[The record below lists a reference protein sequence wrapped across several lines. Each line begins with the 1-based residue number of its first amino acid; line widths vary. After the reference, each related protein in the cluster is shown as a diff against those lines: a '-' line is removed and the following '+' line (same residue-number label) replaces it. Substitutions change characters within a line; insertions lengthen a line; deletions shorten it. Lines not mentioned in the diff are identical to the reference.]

1 MNNALN
7 DKEFLK
13 KLDNTKEKRTYIRI
27 ISLDNK
33 NNPLEMLEGRATG
46 GSVNLDGAS
55 AVRRS
60 CSLSLIAFENKKFT
74 EGQIIPITDVY
85 WGLKNRFKLEV
96 GIENLIEPK
105 YPNIIWFKQGHF
117 VINNFSKSININ
129 GGININ
135 ISGQDKMALLNG
147 TLGGQFLSEID
158 FGTEEEIDEW
168 GNVIIHKVP
177 IYNIIKNVLQVYA
190 QEPLENI
197 IINDLDEENAWELW
211 DYRGEKPMYLLGS
224 TNEENVLQI
233 QNMNLDQETLVIN
246 SNEISQTEKNEGC
259 KYFYK
264 TYDGIKSTSDG
275 RTYLL
280 QEGSRND
287 NDQTTG
293 MKIDWS
299 TETIEHN
306 FSFDYLDENGKS
318 LPFFILS
325 NTEFQSD
332 NGDSILVQAKKLPVK
347 TDNGI
352 FIKLTNELKVLSSR
366 ENNTIVD
373 NFGYSFEI
381 KEIDEEEET
390 IKLEPLDSS
399 CFDNNEWMER
409 LNKNVAGWNS
419 NDALYI
425 LTFYKYDKND
435 VYTTVPKNFIDT
447 SIKLEFIDAQ
457 TLEKIQEYVIPGN
470 IFELFPESKNFIYKI
485 SEIPQYYSLN
495 TLDPIYN
502 NNSTTI
508 ILPGGTEEY
517 KVAKIEY
524 GETAGYHA
532 TDLVYNTDLILKPG
546 ETITSLLDKLKNMLS
561 NFEYFYDINGRFV
574 FQKKKDYIQELF
586 SPIDGNIVNP
596 TMITSPYE
604 YKFEDTKLFTAIS
617 NSPKIDNVK
626 NDFVV
631 WGSKKSGSND
641 IPFHARCA
649 IHKKPQIYTTQPYYE
664 KRKLTYLQRE
674 YYSSGKSFIYCEED
688 DDKKYYKIEYD
699 EIFSETPQN
708 TIELNDNS
716 ENSVYIADLPFII
729 PKGKY
734 IMKITSEN
742 SLEDLSN
749 FKLYGIKESTTTNSN
764 LINTFSV
771 INNTLSDYIYTHEK
785 NYNKLQLQFDS
796 NSSKEGYAFTISW
809 YPLVKKYNL
818 IETDDF
824 EKSFDNKLYYLKDQ
838 CYWLNNDELCDK
850 NGNIITKDNLTS
862 SIYYKKHEP
871 KTYKVQNSSY
881 SKDDENDIV
890 TEWQEIIYQMAIDY
904 YRHNMESNFLYNIEN
919 DNKFEGK
926 TLYPNGKTG
935 YEQYYQDLQAFW
947 RLLYNPEAAAANYC
961 SLTYEFYPKDNIK
974 YKYWNKY
981 IHSDPSKLPYW
992 LEFLDLGGA
1001 ELSKYSISE
1010 IGQRPKV
1017 VNENNINSIYYKEI
1031 PEVQFVI
1038 SPEEVVDTDT
1048 SYTPLQ
1054 IQKNMEALFSRSSQG
1069 LSAIEKINEL
1079 LYQHS
1084 CCSEGLSLTSI
1095 PIWYLQPNTRI
1106 YVEGQGDYTLD
1117 KIQYNL
1123 NYNGM
1128 MNLTCTKVIKQI
1140 F

>member
-1 MNNALN
+1 MNNILN

-60 CSLSLIAFENKKFT
+60 CSLSLIAFEDKKFV

-147 TLGGQFLSEID
+147 TFGGQFLSEID

-168 GNVIIHKVP
+168 GNVIIHKIP
-177 IYNIIKNVLQVYA
+177 IYNIIKNALQVYA

-211 DYRGEKPMYLLGS
+211 DYRGEEPMYMLGS
-224 TNEENVLQI
+224 TNIENTLQI
-233 QNMNLDQETLVIN
+233 QNMILNQETLVIN
-246 SNEISQTEKNEGC
+246 SNKITSGEKDQGY

-264 TYDGIKSTSDG
+264 AYDGIKSTSEG
-275 RTYLL
+275 YTYLL
-280 QEGSRND
+280 REGSRND
-287 NDQTTG
+287 DDQTTG
-293 MKIDWS
+293 MKINWT

-306 FSFDYLDENGKS
+306 FSFDYLDADGKH
-318 LPFFILS
+318 LPFSISS
-325 NTEFQSD
+325 NIEFQSGGTT
-332 NGDSILVQAKKLPVK
+332 NSISVQIAKLPVSND
-347 TDNGI
+347 TTI
-352 FIKLTNELKVLSSR
+352 YIKFNDKF
-366 ENNTIVD
+366 NTLYSNKDIIVD
-373 NFGYSFEI
+373 NFGYDFSFVGITENMI
-381 KEIDEEEET
+381 ELKPSD
-390 IKLEPLDSS
+390 LS
-399 CFDNNEWMER
+399 CFRDSDWMDR
-409 LNKNVAGWNS
+409 LYQNAAEDD
-419 NDALYI
+419 DALYI
-425 LTFYKYDKND
+425 LTFQKD
-435 VYTTVPKNFIDT
+435 VYTIVPKKFIDAP
-447 SIKLEFIDAQ
+447 IKLEFIDVQ
-457 TLEKIQEYVIPGN
+457 SLNKIQEYIIPGN
-470 IFELFPESKNFIYKI
+470 IFELLPDNSNLLYKI

-495 TLDPIYN
+495 TLDPTYN
-502 NNSTTI
+502 NNSTTV

-532 TDLVYNTDLILKPG
+532 TDLVYNTDLILKAG

-586 SPIDGNIVNP
+586 SPIDGNIINP
-596 TMITSPYE
+596 TMTISPYE

-631 WGSKKSGSND
+631 WGSKKSGSNN

-649 IHKKPQIYTTQPYYE
+649 IHEKPQIYTTQPYYE
-664 KRKLTYLQRE
+664 KRELTYLQRIP
-674 YYSSGKSFIYCEED
+674 YTSGKPFVQQEDGSFR
-688 DDKKYYKIEYD
+688 IEYN
-699 EIFSETPQN
+699 EIFDVNPSH
-708 TIELNDNS
+708 TIELSYDDNYKS
-716 ENSVYIADLPFII
+716 SIPFII
-729 PKGKY
+729 PRGRY
-734 IMKITSEN
+734 IMKITTN
-742 SLEDLSN
+742 GDLTNLFNTGSI
-749 FKLYGIKESTTTNSN
+749 KLYGEKTNGQTTLSN
-764 LINTFSV
+764 LINTFQ
-771 INNTLSDYIYTHEK
+771 IIKEEDNYILSSYIYTHEK
-785 NYNKLQLQFDS
+785 NYDKLFLELS
-796 NSSKEGYAFTISW
+796 KLESSSETEIIIESFTIKW
-809 YPLVKKYNL
+809 YPATKKYNL
-818 IETDDF
+818 IETDNNSETD
-824 EKSFDNKLYYLKDQ
+824 DNLYYLKNQ
-838 CYWLNNDELCDK
+838 IYWK
-850 NGNIITKDNLTS
+850 NVDVLYSNQAKKDGALLPNEPGTYYNLIPS
-862 SIYYKKHEP
+862 
-871 KTYKVQNSSY
+871 KTYKIKESSY
-881 SKDDENDIV
+881 KNQEGIE

-904 YRHNMESNFLYNIEN
+904 YRHNMESDFLNNVDTNNIYEVNGN
-919 DNKFEGK
+919 DVH
-926 TLYPNGKTG
+926 LYPNGKTG

-961 SLTYEFYPKDNIK
+961 SLTYEYYPEDSN
-974 YKYWNKY
+974 YRYWNKY

-992 LEFLDLGGA
+992 LAFLDLGGA

-1017 VNENNINSIYYKEI
+1017 INENNINSIYYKEI

-1038 SPEEVVDTDT
+1038 SPEEIIDTDT

>member
-60 CSLSLIAFENKKFT
+60 CSLSLIAFEDKKFA

-96 GIENLIEPK
+96 GVENLIEPK
-105 YPNIIWFKQGHF
+105 YPDIIWFKQGYF
-117 VINNFSKSININ
+117 VINSFGKSININ

-168 GNVIIHKVP
+168 GNVIIHKIP

-211 DYRGEKPMYLLGS
+211 DYRGEEPMYMLG
-224 TNEENVLQI
+224 TINQDKLKVENMVLNQDMLMV
-233 QNMNLDQETLVIN
+233 NTENLTDD
-246 SNEISQTEKNEGC
+246 EKTQGC
-259 KYFYK
+259 KYYYK
-264 TYDGIKSTSDG
+264 AYDTIGATEKG
-275 RTYLL
+275 QYLL
-280 QEGSRND
+280 REGSRSND
-287 NDQTTG
+287 EQTTG
-293 MKIDWS
+293 MKVDWKNQ
-299 TETIEHN
+299 IVEHN
-306 FSFDYLDENGKS
+306 FSFDYVDSNRDNIFFQVFVNNNNQNIAESDVIAADEDEIIINSIEKLDFKVNDKFWIIQENNKQN
-318 LPFFILS
+318 FIKATVSSIFSTYISFKVNS
-325 NTEFQSD
+325 NTIIQQNDEI
-332 NGDSILVQAKKLPVK
+332 ILQKIGPYTITTAFLNSPL
-347 TDNGI
+347 N
-352 FIKLTNELKVLSSR
+352 LT
-366 ENNTIVD
+366 
-373 NFGYSFEI
+373 F
-381 KEIDEEEET
+381 KEIDGT
-390 IKLEPLDSS
+390 LIKE
-399 CFDNNEWMER
+399 
-409 LNKNVAGWNS
+409 
-419 NDALYI
+419 
-425 LTFYKYDKND
+425 
-435 VYTTVPKNFIDT
+435 YT
-447 SIKLEFIDAQ
+447 
-457 TLEKIQEYVIPGN
+457 IPGN
-470 IFELFPESKNFIYKI
+470 IFELLPDNSNLLCKI
-485 SEIPQYYSLN
+485 SEISQYYSLN

-517 KVAKIEY
+517 KVVKIEY

-532 TDLVYNTDLILKPG
+532 TELVYNTDLILKPG

-586 SPIDGNIVNP
+586 SPIDGSIVNP

-649 IHKKPQIYTTQPYYE
+649 IHEKPQIYTTQPYYE
-664 KRKLTYLQRE
+664 KRKLTYLQRIP
-674 YYSSGKSFIYCEED
+674 YTSGKPFIQQEDGSFR
-688 DDKKYYKIEYD
+688 IEYN
-699 EIFSETPQN
+699 EIFDTNPSHTL
-708 TIELNDNS
+708 ELLDDTNYKG
-716 ENSVYIADLPFII
+716 SVPFII
-729 PKGKY
+729 PKGRY
-734 IMKITSEN
+734 IMKITAN
-742 SLEDLSN
+742 GDLTN
-749 FKLYGIKESTTTNSN
+749 LFNTGNIKLYGEKTNGQTTLFN
-764 LINTFSV
+764 LINTFQ
-771 INNTLSDYIYTHEK
+771 IIKKEDNYILSDYIYTHEK
-785 NYNKLQLQFDS
+785 NYDKLFLELPS
-796 NSSKEGYAFTISW
+796 EENIESFTIKW
-809 YPLVKKYNL
+809 YPATKKYNL
-818 IETDDF
+818 VETDNNSETDD
-824 EKSFDNKLYYLKDQ
+824 NLYYLKDQ
-838 CYWLNNDELCDK
+838 CYWLNEDDLYSNQTEENK
-850 NGNIITKDNLTS
+850 VSPNEPGTYYNLIPS
-862 SIYYKKHEP
+862 
-871 KTYKVQNSSY
+871 KTYKI
-881 SKDDENDIV
+881 KENPCFKNQEGIE

-904 YRHNMESNFLYNIEN
+904 YRHNMESDFLNKIEKN
-919 DNKFEGK
+919 NTYGS
-926 TLYPNGKTG
+926 TSLYPNGKTG

-961 SLTYEFYPKDNIK
+961 SLTYEYYPKDSI

-1038 SPEEVVDTDT
+1038 SPEEVVKTDT

-1084 CCSEGLSLTSI
+1084 YCSEGLSLTSI

-1123 NYNGM
+1123 NYNGT

>member
-1 MNNALN
+1 MNNILN

-33 NNPLEMLEGRATG
+33 NNPLEMLEGRATS

-60 CSLSLIAFENKKFT
+60 CSLSLIAFEDKKFA

-105 YPNIIWFKQGHF
+105 YPDIIWFKQGHF
-117 VINNFSKSININ
+117 VINSFSKSININ
-129 GGININ
+129 GGINIS
-135 ISGQDKMALLNG
+135 ISGQDKMAMLNG

-158 FGTEEEIDEW
+158 FGTEEEVDEW
-168 GNVIIHKVP
+168 GNVNIHKIP
-177 IYNIIKNVLQVYA
+177 IYNNIKNALQVYA

-197 IINDLDEENAWELW
+197 VINDLDEENAWELW
-211 DYRGEKPMYLLGS
+211 DYRGETPMYLLGS
-224 TNEENVLQI
+224 INKENALQI
-233 QNMNLDQETLVIN
+233 QNIILD
-246 SNEISQTEKNEGC
+246 G
-259 KYFYK
+259 
-264 TYDGIKSTSDG
+264 
-275 RTYLL
+275 
-280 QEGSRND
+280 
-287 NDQTTG
+287 
-293 MKIDWS
+293 
-299 TETIEHN
+299 
-306 FSFDYLDENGKS
+306 
-318 LPFFILS
+318 
-325 NTEFQSD
+325 NTEVSY
-332 NGDSILVQAKKLPVK
+332 NGEQI
-347 TDNGI
+347 
-352 FIKLTNELKVLSSR
+352 
-366 ENNTIVD
+366 
-373 NFGYSFEI
+373 
-381 KEIDEEEET
+381 
-390 IKLEPLDSS
+390 
-399 CFDNNEWMER
+399 
-409 LNKNVAGWNS
+409 
-419 NDALYI
+419 
-425 LTFYKYDKND
+425 
-435 VYTTVPKNFIDT
+435 
-447 SIKLEFIDAQ
+447 
-457 TLEKIQEYVIPGN
+457 
-470 IFELFPESKNFIYKI
+470 KI
-485 SEIPQYYSLN
+485 SEIPQYYSFN
-495 TLDPIYN
+495 TLDPTYN

-508 ILPGGTEEY
+508 ILPGGTEEC

-586 SPIDGNIVNP
+586 SPIDGSIVNP

-649 IHKKPQIYTTQPYYE
+649 IHEKPQIYTTQPYYE

-674 YYSSGKSFIYCEED
+674 YYSSGKPFIYCKEG
-688 DDKKYYKIEYD
+688 KKEYYKIEYD
-699 EIFSETPQN
+699 EVFSETAQN
-708 TIELNDNS
+708 TIDLSYDSETDNKII
-716 ENSVYIADLPFII
+716 YKGTLPFII

-734 IMKITSEN
+734 IMKITTAK
-742 SLEDLSN
+742 SLTNLNN
-749 FKLYGIKESTTTNSN
+749 FKLYGIKETATNPN

-771 INNTLSDYIYTHEK
+771 VDNTLSDYVYIHEK
-785 NYNKLQLQFDS
+785 NYNKLQLQF
-796 NSSKEGYAFTISW
+796 NSIENFETKDTFKISW

-818 IETDDF
+818 IETDDS
-824 EKSFDNKLYYLKDQ
+824 EKSFDGELYYLKDQ
-838 CYWLNNDELCDK
+838 CYWLNEDDLYSNQTEENK
-850 NGNIITKDNLTS
+850 VSPNEPGTYYNLIPS
-862 SIYYKKHEP
+862 
-871 KTYKVQNSSY
+871 KTYKIKEGSCFKNQ
-881 SKDDENDIV
+881 EGIE

-904 YRHNMESNFLYNIEN
+904 YRHNMESDFLNKLDTSNIYKINES
-919 DNKFEGK
+919 DVH
-926 TLYPNGKTG
+926 LYPNGKTG

-981 IHSDPSKLPYW
+981 INSDTSKLPYW

-1031 PEVQFVI
+1031 PEVQFEI
-1038 SPEEVVDTDT
+1038 SPEEVVKTDT

-1084 CCSEGLSLTSI
+1084 YCSEGLSLTSI

-1123 NYNGM
+1123 NYNGT

>member
-1 MNNALN
+1 MNNYLT

-46 GSVNLDGAS
+46 GSVNLDGTS

-60 CSLSLIAFENKKFT
+60 CSLSLIAFEDKKFAK
-74 EGQIIPITDVY
+74 GQIIPITDVY

-96 GIENLIEPK
+96 GVENLIEPK
-105 YPNIIWFKQGHF
+105 YPDIIWFKQGHF
-117 VINNFSKSININ
+117 VINSFSKSININ
-129 GGININ
+129 GGINIS
-135 ISGQDKMALLNG
+135 ISGQDKMAMLNG

-158 FGTEEEIDEW
+158 FGTEEEVDEW
-168 GNVIIHKVP
+168 GNVNIHKIP
-177 IYNIIKNVLQVYA
+177 IYNIIKNALQVYA

-197 IINDLDEENAWELW
+197 VINDLDEENAWELW
-211 DYRGEKPMYLLGS
+211 DYRGETPMYIIGKI
-224 TNEENVLQI
+224 E
-233 QNMNLDQETLVIN
+233 
-246 SNEISQTEKNEGC
+246 
-259 KYFYK
+259 
-264 TYDGIKSTSDG
+264 
-275 RTYLL
+275 
-280 QEGSRND
+280 ND
-287 NDQTTG
+287 NLKLQNIT
-293 MKIDWS
+293 
-299 TETIEHN
+299 
-306 FSFDYLDENGKS
+306 LDGDTKV
-318 LPFFILS
+318 FY
-325 NTEFQSD
+325 D
-332 NGDSILVQAKKLPVK
+332 ND
-347 TDNGI
+347 D
-352 FIKLTNELKVLSSR
+352 
-366 ENNTIVD
+366 
-373 NFGYSFEI
+373 
-381 KEIDEEEET
+381 KEI
-390 IKLEPLDSS
+390 
-399 CFDNNEWMER
+399 
-409 LNKNVAGWNS
+409 
-419 NDALYI
+419 
-425 LTFYKYDKND
+425 
-435 VYTTVPKNFIDT
+435 
-447 SIKLEFIDAQ
+447 
-457 TLEKIQEYVIPGN
+457 
-470 IFELFPESKNFIYKI
+470 KI

-495 TLDPIYN
+495 TLDPSYN
-502 NNSTTI
+502 EQATSIAFEGESNK
-508 ILPGGTEEY
+508 EY
-517 KVAKIEY
+517 KIIKIEY

-586 SPIDGNIVNP
+586 SPIDGSIINP

-664 KRKLTYLQRE
+664 KRKLTYLQRIP
-674 YYSSGKSFIYCEED
+674 YTSGKPFVQQENGSFR
-688 DDKKYYKIEYD
+688 IEYN
-699 EIFSETPQN
+699 EIFDVNPSHI
-708 TIELNDNS
+708 IELIQEKDYES
-716 ENSVYIADLPFII
+716 LIPFII
-729 PKGKY
+729 PKGRY
-734 IMKITSEN
+734 IMKITTD
-742 SLEDLSN
+742 EDLGKLFN
-749 FKLYGIKESTTTNSN
+749 AGNIKLYGEKTNGQTTLSN
-764 LINTFSV
+764 LINTFQIV
-771 INNTLSDYIYTHEK
+771 KEENNYILSSYIYTHEK
-785 NYNKLQLQFDS
+785 NYNKLFLELPS
-796 NSSKEGYAFTISW
+796 EENIESFTIKW
-809 YPLVKKYNL
+809 YPATKKYNL
-818 IETDDF
+818 VETDNNSKTD
-824 EKSFDNKLYYLKDQ
+824 DNLYYLKNQ
-838 CYWLNNDELCDK
+838 IYWKNIDELYSNQTEK
-850 NGNIITKDNLTS
+850 NKALPNEPGTYYNLIPS
-862 SIYYKKHEP
+862 
-871 KTYKVQNSSY
+871 KTYKIKESSCF
-881 SKDDENDIV
+881 KNQEGIE

-904 YRHNMESNFLYNIEN
+904 YRHNMESDFLNKLDTSNIYKINES
-919 DNKFEGK
+919 DVH
-926 TLYPNGKTG
+926 LYPNGKTG

-1038 SPEEVVDTDT
+1038 SPEEVVKTDT

-1084 CCSEGLSLTSI
+1084 YCSEGLSLTSI

-1117 KIQYNL
+1117 RIQYNL
-1123 NYNGM
+1123 NYNGT